1 MMNNN
6 YDSYRAAAQ
15 DSTMTQGVH
24 LVRRVITAALLVMA
38 LITGIVS
45 LVQLGSIMSTGLLSN
60 V

>member
-1 MMNNN
+1 
-6 YDSYRAAAQ
+6 
-15 DSTMTQGVH
+15 MTQGVH